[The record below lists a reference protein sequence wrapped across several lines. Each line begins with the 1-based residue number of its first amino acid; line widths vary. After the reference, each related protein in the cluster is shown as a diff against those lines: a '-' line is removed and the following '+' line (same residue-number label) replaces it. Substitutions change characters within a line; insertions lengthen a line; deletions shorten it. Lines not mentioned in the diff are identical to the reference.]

1 MVGPLDRGIYLASR
15 SPRRRELLSQIGVRY
30 HLLLFRARPD
40 APPDV
45 DETLQPGEAPDAYVE
60 RVARAKAEA
69 GWKLLRL
76 RNLPLAPVL
85 AADTTVALDGTI
97 FAKPTDRKQAAEMLA
112 ALAGQRHEVLT
123 AVALKR
129 DEDLYSALSRSEV
142 QLKKLS
148 AEDIAPYV
156 ATWQGDD
163 RAGAHACRG
172 RAGRCSVELVGSESG
187 GRGLPLYETGQL
199 VEKLRGRRRPEWRR
213 GAGDAGG
220 GGGRGGGAGAAHRA
234 GG

>member
-1 MVGPLDRGIYLASR
+1 MISPVDRGIYLASR

-45 DETLQPGEAPDAYVE
+45 DESMLPGEAPEAYVE

-85 AADTTVALDGTI
+85 AADTTVALDTRI
-97 FAKPTDRKQAAEMLA
+97 FAKPADRKEAAEMLA
-112 ALAGQRHEVLT
+112 TLSGQRHQVVT

-129 DEDLYSALSRSEV
+129 DEDLFSALSRSEV
-142 QLKKLS
+142 HFKKLS
-148 AEDIAPYV
+148 PEEIAQYV
-156 ATWQGDD
+156 ATGEGDD
-163 RAGAHACRG
+163 KAGAYAIQG
-172 RAGRCSVELVGSESG
+172 RAARFIVELHGSYSG
-187 GRGLPLYETGQL
+187 VMGLPLYETAQL
-199 VEKLRGRRRPEWRR
+199 LEKLPGRR
-213 GAGDAGG
+213 
-220 GGGRGGGAGAAHRA
+220 
-234 GG
+234 